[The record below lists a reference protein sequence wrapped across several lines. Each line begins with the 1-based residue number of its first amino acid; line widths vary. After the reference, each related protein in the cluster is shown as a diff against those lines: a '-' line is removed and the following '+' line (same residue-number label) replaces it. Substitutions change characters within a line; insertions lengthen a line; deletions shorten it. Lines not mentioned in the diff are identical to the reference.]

1 MLCRPGQRRSCFSIG
16 GALSLVA
23 IARLVG
29 AAMFARRKRIAHA
42 GIVNFIE
49 NDSSPSMLA
58 TEQGTIRAQ
67 NRAAT
72 MMFVDQGAQTISA
85 MLAGLFANASA
96 IVFRLQTRA
105 AQAGAAQEDI
115 LTRDGHVRLAVH
127 RVDATF
133 LWRVE
138 TLQQHPSAR
147 SHTPEQ
153 NLPMLMV
160 GRTDSI
166 LFMNDAA
173 RAVIGSRVK
182 ALDRIFRKLPIA
194 HGMLAE
200 VATADGPEIM
210 LVADLPAGAGRR
222 AVYLLPGHAEHAT
235 DIGWQAFQK
244 LPIPLIKIAPN
255 GSILSFNTMASSLVG
270 PGLTPQSQLSD
281 LMEGLGRAIGDWL
294 AETLEGRLKRKSEFL
309 RLKRDDR

>member
-1 MLCRPGQRRSCFSIG
+1 
-16 GALSLVA
+16 
-23 IARLVG
+23 
-29 AAMFARRKRIAHA
+29 
-42 GIVNFIE
+42 
-49 NDSSPSMLA
+49 MLA